1 MTTQD
6 YRTRRP
12 LRIFLS
18 YFKPHWKLFSLD
30 IGCAVLIAMV
40 DLAFPLISRK
50 ALYQWLPDKD
60 YRVFFTVMA
69 VVALAFVLRA
79 GLYYIVT
86 YWGHTFGIRVEA
98 DIRRDLFHHMQTLGF
113 DFYDR
118 NRTGQ
123 LMSRL
128 TTDLFE
134 LTELAHHGPED
145 LVISFITIVGAL
157 AVMFAIEWRMALIVM
172 AIIPLF
178 LVVTQLGLI
187 NTRFVIILL
196 GSISVY
202 NIIVVRSFLASNI
215 PDELLDA
222 AIMDGCGNFNFFV
235 KIVLPLSKA
244 IMAVIMMYIA
254 VSQWNSYF
262 NSMLYLTDSSKLP
275 LQMFLRETLLMASEL
290 GNVTEMEASDPEYV
304 EMMRKMAQ
312 VLKYSLIV
320 ISTAPIMC
328 IYPFVQKYF
337 VKGVMIGSVKG

>member
-1 MTTQD
+1 MRDLKERQKVKESRND
-6 YRTRRP
+6 K
-12 LRIFLS
+12 IF
-18 YFKPHWKLFSLD
+18 D
-30 IGCAVLIAMV
+30 IICNTFLVILVLIV
-40 DLAFPLISRK
+40 
-50 ALYQWLPDKD
+50 LYPM
-60 YRVFFTVMA
+60 YFV
-69 VVALAFVLRA
+69 VVASFTDPEIVNSGDFLLYPVKFTLEGYKKVFQNSRVWTGYLNTILYTTGSVVLGVVVTMMAGYALARK
-79 GLYYIVT
+79 
-86 YWGHTFGIRVEA
+86 
-98 DIRRDLFHHMQTLGF
+98 DLFGKNVIMKF
-113 DFYDR
+113 
-118 NRTGQ
+118 
-123 LMSRL
+123 
-128 TTDLFE
+128 
-134 LTELAHHGPED
+134 
-145 LVISFITIVGAL
+145 LVFTMYFSGG
-157 AVMFAIEWRMALIVM
+157 M
-172 AIIPLF
+172 IPLF